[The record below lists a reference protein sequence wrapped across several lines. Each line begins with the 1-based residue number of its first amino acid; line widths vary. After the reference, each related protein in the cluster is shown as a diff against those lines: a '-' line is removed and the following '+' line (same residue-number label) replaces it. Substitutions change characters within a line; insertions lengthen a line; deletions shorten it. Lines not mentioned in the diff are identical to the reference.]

1 MFAARLTP
9 CPFKTNS
16 KCATTRTVRWF
27 VFSKSAAYSCEC
39 ELVCRSVRIA
49 EAHQWAKAHFL
60 VGARIDLA
68 TQAQAAENMAFDLEK
83 VQNIADRVARS
94 SGLEVVDVEVSGG
107 GKHRTLRVFIDRPGA
122 APAAD
127 RPDGVTHEDCAKF
140 SREFGTI
147 VDVEDA
153 FPGGSYVL
161 EVSSPG
167 LDRKL
172 TKAADFERF
181 RGQRVKLMT
190 REPVDNNR
198 HFEGKLESFENGKLL
213 LDLSAARKKKMR
225 PKEGESS
232 RVEIELRN
240 VEKANLVPEI

>member
-1 MFAARLTP
+1 ML
-9 CPFKTNS
+9 
-16 KCATTRTVRWF
+16 
-27 VFSKSAAYSCEC
+27 
-39 ELVCRSVRIA
+39 L
-49 EAHQWAKAHFL
+49 
-60 VGARIDLA
+60 
-68 TQAQAAENMAFDLEK
+68 DLEK
-83 VQNIADRVARS
+83 IRQIAERVAGS
-94 SGLEVVDVEVSGG
+94 SGLEVVEVEVCGA
-107 GKHRTLRVFIDRPGA
+107 GKHRMLRVFIDRPGNDRTGNDRTGNDQPGS

-127 RPDGVTHEDCAKF
+127 RPVGVTHEDCSKF

-153 FPGGSYVL
+153 VPGGSYVL

-181 RGQRVKLMT
+181 RGCRVKLTT
-190 REPVDNNR
+190 REPVNNNR
-198 HFEGKLESFENGKLL
+198 HFEGKLESFENGRLE

-225 PKEGESS
+225 PKEGAAAK
-232 RVEIELRN
+232 VEIELGN